1 MTVIP
6 TGVRFHLVVVSAICY
21 IFKQLI
27 SSFKKGER
35 GKKPCICCQRRKI
48 SWTKLFPSS
57 RPAAPQVSEPYSP
70 TPYSNTSMNAES
82 CLKSTVCLSVCSQI
96 ILFLPSLSSATLEA
110 RAAFTDILQGVKTAD
125 DADVPSWSAQA
136 SSCSWQTPA
145 KE

>member
-1 MTVIP
+1 MIP